1 MDPPTAMPSLAAN
14 VIAPISAWAV
24 FVHGV
29 VSLQVSGVQ
38 CGNPLGAPAYPVDM
52 MRPWR
57 AITAPTWSLRHV
69 DRSAVRCAM
78 AMSHSSREI
87 LIQTP

>member
-1 MDPPTAMPSLAAN
+1 MPSLAAN
-14 VIAPISAWAV
+14 VIAPISAWTV

-38 CGNPLGAPAYPVDM
+38 WGSPLGAPAYPVDIIL
-52 MRPWR
+52 PCL

-78 AMSHSSREI
+78 SISHSSREI